1 MDNEEKIEKVD
12 TAIYELEALKEIIK
26 DESNSRM
33 KFFMETCFNAVFG
46 DKIPYTLRCRLL
58 DLYSEFT
65 KQTSGGDEWY
75 GFTFH
80 GHKEF
85 DKIVNEIKLWTDSQE
100 RKIEEK

>member
-1 MDNEEKIEKVD
+1 
-12 TAIYELEALKEIIK
+12 
-26 DESNSRM
+26 
-33 KFFMETCFNAVFG
+33 
-46 DKIPYTLRCRLL
+46 L